1 MIRFIVDADD
11 VELAD
16 DGRYEVEL
24 WLDDIFEEIDDIDLE
39 EEYDKRGLGSS
50 DDDDDDDYGIENTH
64 HILPKQFNK
73 TQLRDVLTDIA
84 RLGSHAS
91 DDDILEQLRF
101 LMNF

>member
-50 DDDDDDDYGIENTH
+50 DDDDGDDYGIENTH

-84 RLGSHAS
+84 RLSSHAS
-91 DDDILEQLRF
+91 DDEILEQLRF